1 MNSFVRQTVLCFIL
15 SLGIVYP
22 AVGQTG
28 AAERLP
34 VDILDV
40 RAPSARVSGSP
51 GSMQIQDR
59 SCRALPTMEL
69 RSRIV
74 NTAVQEWAY
83 FGYTVLDYTDI
94 EVSSA
99 TRSSMGRRW
108 SLLSPMQA
116 RRVADSIA
124 GYWAAAP
131 DSGWILER
139 QNSRWKSQG
148 LSTRWR
154 DPWSAAF
161 VSWVMCESGLGDQ
174 DRFARAVAHHT
185 YIDQAIQARDTGNQ
199 QAAYQAYEI
208 GEQAVLPGDMLCRG
222 SRPAYRSVAE
232 RRNHLGVG
240 ARTHCDIVVKVDF
253 ELPGFHVIGG
263 NVRATVG
270 MKLLPGIITAEGF
283 IKPVPYGNRA
293 LFAHLKLD
301 AEPLPLNALDLSPTI
316 QAMDCSMPSTNLVAN
331 SPIQP
336 AVVGMDETC

>member
-1 MNSFVRQTVLCFIL
+1 MRLSKQAVLLLFL
-15 SLGIVYP
+15 SLGLATPVL
-22 AVGQTG
+22 GQSG
-28 AAERLP
+28 SADRLP
-34 VDILDV
+34 AEILDV
-40 RAPSARVSGSP
+40 RAPSARISGSP

-59 SCRALPTMEL
+59 SCRALPVADL

-74 NTAVQEWAY
+74 NAAVQEWAY

-94 EVSSA
+94 EISSA
-99 TRSSMGRRW
+99 SRSSMGRRW
-108 SLLSPMQA
+108 SLLNPEQA
-116 RRVADSIA
+116 LRVADSIA

-139 QNSRWKSQG
+139 QNNRWKSRG
-148 LSTRWR
+148 MATRWR

-161 VSWVMCESGLGDQ
+161 ISWVMCESGLGDQ
-174 DRFARAVAHHT
+174 ARFARAVAHHT
-185 YIDQAIQARDTGNQ
+185 YIDQAIQARDSGDSR
-199 QAAYQAYEI
+199 AAFQAYEI

-240 ARTHCDIVVKVDF
+240 ARTHCDIVVKVDT

-270 MKLLPGIITAEGF
+270 MKLLPGVITADG
-283 IKPVPYGNRA
+283 IVKPVPYGNRA

-301 AEPLPLNALDLSPTI
+301 AEPLPLNALDLSPTM
-316 QAMDCSMPSTNLVAN
+316 QALDCSMPPTNLIAATPVL
-331 SPIQP
+331 P
-336 AVVGMDETC
+336 ATVSTGETC